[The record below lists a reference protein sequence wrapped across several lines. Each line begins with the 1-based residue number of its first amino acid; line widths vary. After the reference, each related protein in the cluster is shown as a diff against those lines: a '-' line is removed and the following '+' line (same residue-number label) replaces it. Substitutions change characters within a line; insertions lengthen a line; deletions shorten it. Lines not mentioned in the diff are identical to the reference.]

1 MRDAPTT
8 GVLAMP
14 KIRTALAIV
23 CVGAFAVVATACG
36 GGSKGGS
43 DSVTVTAPSGGGT
56 PSVTIEAHDIF
67 LRPNKIK
74 APAGSLKITYTE
86 EGSQQHTLVI
96 QNVKG
101 FKLEVSGSKKT
112 DSGTVELQ
120 PGEYTYYCTIP
131 GHRAQGMQ
139 GTLTI
144 SS

>member
-1 MRDAPTT
+1 MPMIRA
-8 GVLAMP
+8 VLA
-14 KIRTALAIV
+14 LL
-23 CVGAFAVVATACG
+23 CVGSFAVVASACG

-43 DSVTVTAPSGGGT
+43 NSVTVTAPSGGGT

-67 LRPNKIK
+67 LKPNRVK
-74 APAGSLKITYTE
+74 APAGKLKIDYVE
-86 EGSQQHTLVI
+86 DGSQQHTLVI
-96 QNVKG
+96 QGVKG
-101 FKLEVSGSKKT
+101 FKLTVSGSQKD
-112 DSGTVELQ
+112 DSATVDLQ